1 MPSKKLM
8 TLLGVF
14 SGADINR
21 FKKYLSSPFFNEN
34 EDLIKLFNLLE
45 KQKSTALKENISV
58 KEQLWQ
64 ALFGE
69 KSYNDGYM
77 RRLLSDLIQL
87 VLDFLSLKAKQKEGI
102 QSQIALL
109 STLSELKLDTHF
121 AGVLRQVET
130 AAQQVTFRDS
140 AFYFWQ
146 YQIEHL
152 QHQRMER
159 SGYKLEHLSNLENA
173 DHFLDCYYI
182 IQKLRH
188 YCDVLEYRNF
198 FSLDIQV
205 ELPLGFIK
213 WLSQSKYLK
222 EPGIAAYF
230 DIYQM
235 LSHQDGAFYYYKLK
249 AFLEQNSHYFP
260 DEELRSLYVHL
271 INYCIYKKI
280 NIGDISFFKE
290 LFDVFKTLLKK
301 EILLRGDVLDPQ
313 YYKTIIS
320 VGIQIKE
327 FDWVEHFIQSYTAK
341 LPPEEQ
347 ENALTYN
354 LAKLYFQQKRY
365 QQVIAQLREV
375 EYQNVTYALG
385 AKLMLLKTYYE
396 LNEYLALDSLIDSF
410 RIYLYRNKTISKE
423 VRQQYMN
430 VLRFIKKLATIVP
443 GDRSA
448 VEKIG
453 AQINAC
459 KNLADKSWILE
470 KVTILKGEVETR

>member
-1 MPSKKLM
+1 MPSKKLL

-14 SGADINR
+14 SGSDISR
-21 FKKYLSSPFFNEN
+21 FKKYLCSPFFNEN
-34 EDLIKLFNLLE
+34 EDLIKLFDLLE
-45 KQKSTALKENISV
+45 KQKSSAAKE
-58 KEQLWQ
+58 KLWQ

-87 VLDFLSLKAKQKEGI
+87 ALDFLSLKASQKEGRRA
-102 QSQIALL
+102 QIALL

-121 AGVLRQVET
+121 AGVLRQMEA
-130 AAQQVTFRDS
+130 AAQQSTFRDS

-146 YQIEHL
+146 YEIEHL

-159 SGYKLEHLSNLENA
+159 SGYKLENLSNLENA

-188 YCDVLEYRNF
+188 CCDVLEYRNF

-205 ELPLGFIK
+205 ELLPGFIT
-213 WLSQSKYLK
+213 WFSQRKYLK
-222 EPGIAAYF
+222 EPGIAVYF

-249 AFLEQNSHYFP
+249 TFLEQHSHYFT

-290 LFDVFKTLLKK
+290 LFDVFKTLIQK
-301 EILLRGDVLDPQ
+301 EILLRSGVLDPQ

-347 ENALTYN
+347 ENALAYN

-365 QQVIAQLREV
+365 HQVITQLREV

-385 AKLMLLKTYYE
+385 AKLMLLKTYYA

-410 RIYLYRNKTISKE
+410 RIYLHRNKTISKE

-430 VLRFIKKLATIVP
+430 VLRFIKKLANITP

-448 VEKIG
+448 VEKISL
-453 AQINAC
+453 QIDAC

-470 KVTILKGEVETR
+470 KVAALKGDKETGQ